1 MINKLPR
8 SLIEAAT
15 KVLLESHHLIDVD
28 GEIKHRH
35 NSNGEPIH
43 PTDEGIRNFHR
54 WFNGS
59 KAVDEHGRPLVVYHG
74 SDNEFENFSPEK
86 IGSNND
92 SGYLG
97 RGFYFST
104 SKNTARSYQSDLDK
118 EPKAFYLKLKNPQK
132 GGWFSG
138 EGYLNATKFSGEQD
152 GAMWEHEDYDN
163 PGETGSI
170 EYVVKEPHQIKSATF
185 NNGNFQH
192 SDHVNESFYDHIELP
207 KTNDVKEVNKFIKDN
222 SDIYSQKSINSKS
235 KRENRTLANKRDY
248 K

>member
-1 MINKLPR
+1 MN
-8 SLIEAAT
+8 
-15 KVLLESHHLIDVD
+15 
-28 GEIKHRH
+28 
-35 NSNGEPIH
+35 
-43 PTDEGIRNFHR
+43 
-54 WFNGS
+54 
-59 KAVDEHGRPLVVYHG
+59 
-74 SDNEFENFSPEK
+74 FENPEKSKPIFFERHPNFLSKNFSTYIFKNFRVIEKFSPEK

-138 EGYLNATKFSGEQD
+138 EGYLNATKFSGDQD

-192 SDHVNESFYDHIELP
+192 SDHVNESF
-207 KTNDVKEVNKFIKDN
+207 
-222 SDIYSQKSINSKS
+222 
-235 KRENRTLANKRDY
+235 
-248 K
+248 